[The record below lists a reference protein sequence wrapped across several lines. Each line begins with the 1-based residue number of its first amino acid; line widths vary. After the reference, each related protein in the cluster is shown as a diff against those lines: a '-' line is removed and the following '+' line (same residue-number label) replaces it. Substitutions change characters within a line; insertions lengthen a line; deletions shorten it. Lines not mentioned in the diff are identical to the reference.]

1 MTLFASPEHEP
12 YRKLCRELR
21 LEREF
26 ATFDAVLQ
34 PDGIVLEWGWW
45 TETQTHGDRVEDLVW
60 LPRSDQLDDMLEAAG
75 IQVVEIE
82 HRDGAYIALGAQDAY
97 DCEWSCH
104 AERAAGATREEAKLR
119 LWCAVTGRAVVA

>member
-1 MTLFASPEHEP
+1 MTLFAGPEHEP

-75 IQVVEIE
+75 ASPGVCVYGDRE
-82 HRDGAYIALGAQDAY
+82 LGY
-97 DCEWSCH
+97 T
-104 AERAAGATREEAKLR
+104 AEGDHGGVMQRGQGRTREEAKLR
-119 LWCAVTGRAVVA
+119 LWCAVAGRAVTA